1 MYQLT
6 DTHIG
11 SWDGS
16 IRLWKLD
23 AKLKSFALVGTVAAT
38 GVVNSLHF
46 CTPPPEFADSAEWAR
61 QPDAEASGKTGRA
74 QHVKTVLLVAGMG
87 HETRF
92 GRWVQRKGEGVLN
105 GALVVALHPR
115 T

>member
-1 MYQLT
+1 MPS
-6 DTHIG
+6 DAHAG

-16 IRLWKLD
+16 IRLWKVD
-23 AKLKSFALVGTVAAT
+23 ARLRSFALVGTIAAA

-46 CTPPPEFADSAEWAR
+46 CTPPPEFAEGAVWAGR
-61 QPDAEASGKTGRA
+61 VDAGQA
-74 QHVKTVLLVAGMG
+74 KTVLLVAGVG
-87 HETRF
+87 HEPRC
-92 GRWVQRKGEGVLN
+92 GRWVQRKGEVVLN